1 MADVEFDHIEEGEG
15 GPKLSLLN
23 WVGALISISLLAGLA
38 VWGYKLAVRDVAGVP
53 VVRALEG
60 PMRIQPENPGGR
72 QASYQGL
79 AVNNVQSDGQA
90 EPTADTLI
98 LAPAP
103 IDLIAADEPIQATR
117 PASVTVEEQPSEEA
131 AVLASAQVNPTEVTD
146 VDALA
151 DQVAA
156 SVTTE
161 LAQDASAEV
170 EEARDVIAAS
180 VPGVSKSPRPKPRPE
195 GDFVARAAAAAE
207 TVSAPTG
214 DAQEVD
220 ATAIPSGTRLVQLGA
235 FDTADMARE
244 EWARLVGGFGDYF
257 EGKSRVVQE
266 ATSGGRTFYRLRAMG
281 FSDLNDARRFCS
293 VLLVKDAACI
303 PVEVR

>member
-1 MADVEFDHIEEGEG
+1 MADVEFDHIEEDEG
-15 GPKLSLLN
+15 GQRLSLLN

-38 VWGYKLAVRDVAGVP
+38 VWGYKLAVRDVTGVP

-103 IDLIAADEPIQATR
+103 IDLIAADQPIQATR
-117 PASVTVEEQPSEEA
+117 PASVTVEEQPDEET
-131 AVLASAQVNPTEVTD
+131 AVLASAQVSPSEVTD

-151 DQVAA
+151 NQVAA

-161 LAQDASAEV
+161 LAQDAAAEEGDTV
-170 EEARDVIAAS
+170 EIIAAS

-207 TVSAPTG
+207 TVSAPAGET
-214 DAQEVD
+214 QEVD
-220 ATAIPSGTRLVQLGA
+220 ASSIPAGTRLVQLGA
-235 FDTADMARE
+235 FDTPDMARE

-281 FSDLNDARRFCS
+281 FDDLSDARRFCS